1 MSGNFWLDWAA
12 LAVSLHNTILLLW
25 LGLTVFLNADRRTW
39 GIWLASGS
47 LLLACIFFVSHTV
60 ILAVGFVLS
69 RAGLDFW
76 WYLGWV
82 PVITLPFGWY
92 LVTLWY
98 AGFWEDQRGA
108 LRLRQQIWFFLS
120 TLLNVALVAA
130 FAFANPI
137 PSFTQILNLDLSATP
152 EIAGIP
158 ILLIV
163 YALDIF
169 LCVILSLDALRRPA
183 PSARIMG
190 NLARSRARPWLIGT
204 AILLLIVGALVG
216 IVIAWAIESARHA
229 SVPIYVMTFVV
240 AWFDLIIAILL
251 ALAIIFVGQAVAFY
265 ELFTGKILPR
275 RGLFRQWRSAV
286 ILAGGYGVVVGWA
299 LIAHLQAIYIV
310 MLTTALM
317 TIFYALFSWRS
328 YVERERY
335 IRDLRPFVT
344 SQHLYD
350 QLLQTAP
357 SDVDAATPFRA
368 LCRDVLGARVAHLAA
383 IGPLAPLV
391 PSLAFPDRATFP
403 APTDLARFEA
413 QTICLAI
420 DPAQNGGAV
429 WAIPLWS
436 ERGLIGVLRLGEKID
451 GGLYAQEE
459 IEIARVSGERL
470 IDTLASAELAR
481 RLMALQRQRLTET
494 QLLDRRARRVLHDDI
509 LPKLHAAILTLNAD
523 ATVIASHPE
532 RNRSEAEMESKE
544 AAKQSPT
551 SESGA
556 YVASDPS
563 TSLRTLAMTI
573 ETLTAAHRETSDL
586 LREMPT
592 TAAPEV
598 ARLGLVAALK
608 QAVDDEWAHAFDRVE
623 WSIEPDAE
631 RDARTLPTLIAET
644 LFFAAREAIRNAARY
659 GRDDH
664 AARPLTLRVAMQAR
678 GNFEIVIEDDGIG
691 LHKTKSSDLGSGHGL
706 ALHSAMLAVIGATLS
721 VEAMPSGGTR
731 VVVVLPRGEG
741 G

>member
-25 LGLTVFLNADRRTW
+25 IGLTVFLNADRRTW

-60 ILAVGFVLS
+60 ILALGFVLS
-69 RAGLDFW
+69 HAGLDFW

-98 AGFWEDQRGA
+98 AGFWEDRRGA
-108 LRLRQQIWFFLS
+108 LRLRQQTWFFLS
-120 TLLNVALVAA
+120 ALLNVALIAA
-130 FAFANPI
+130 LVLANPV
-137 PSFTQILNLDLSATP
+137 PSFTQILNLDLSSTP

-169 LCVILSLDALRRPA
+169 LCVTLSLDALRRPA
-183 PSARIMG
+183 PSARMMG

-216 IVIAWAIESARHA
+216 VVIAWAIESARNA

-286 ILAGGYGVVVGWA
+286 ILAGGYGGVVGWA

-391 PSLAFPDRATFP
+391 PSLVFPDHATFP
-403 APTDLARFEA
+403 APTDLARFDS
-413 QTICLAI
+413 QTMCVAI

-436 ERGLIGVLRLGEKID
+436 ERGLIGVLRLGEKTD

-459 IEIARVSGERL
+459 IEIARASGERL

-509 LPKLHAAILTLNAD
+509 LPKLHAAIIELSAEHPPLSKTGEGRGGGVIDLLT
-523 ATVIASHPE
+523 T
-532 RNRSEAEMESKE
+532 
-544 AAKQSPT
+544 
-551 SESGA
+551 
-556 YVASDPS
+556 
-563 TSLRTLAMTI
+563 
-573 ETLTAAHRETSDL
+573 AHRETSNL

-608 QAVDDEWAHAFDRVE
+608 QVVEDEWARAFDRVE

-631 RDARTLPTLIAET
+631 RDARTLPTLVAET

-659 GRDDH
+659 SRDDT

-691 LHKTKSSDLGSGHGL
+691 LHKTTSGDLGSGQGL

-721 VEAMPSGGTR
+721 VEAMASGGTR
-731 VVVVLPRGEG
+731 VMVVLPRGESG
-741 G
+741 